1 MQQVMPPRVDGQVS
15 GAVTTVT
22 VSGRVGWSEL
32 PGFQRDLRRQLSR
45 TPDVVID
52 LADLDSWSVTAQA
65 LFIVAVHR
73 ARQSGSAV
81 AVIDLKDRPWLQLEH
96 SGLASELY
104 KTLWATHRTVASPS
118 LSPAPPVA

>member
-1 MQQVMPPRVDGQVS
+1 MPQVMPPRVDGRVS

-32 PGFQRDLRRQLSR
+32 SSFQQDLRLQLSR

-73 ARQSGSAV
+73 ARQSGKAV
-81 AVIDLKDRPWLQLEH
+81 AVIDLKDRPWLQLER

-104 KTLWATHRTVASPS
+104 KTLWAPHRTVARPRR
-118 LSPAPPVA
+118 SPA